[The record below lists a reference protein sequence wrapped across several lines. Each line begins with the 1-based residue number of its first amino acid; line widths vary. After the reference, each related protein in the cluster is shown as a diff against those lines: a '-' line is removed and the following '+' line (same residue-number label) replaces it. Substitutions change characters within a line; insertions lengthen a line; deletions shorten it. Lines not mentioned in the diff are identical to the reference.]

1 MKNLLTATLIL
12 YIAITLQAQNE
23 GGRKIPAV
31 EVKKLDG
38 TNFNTKEISNNG
50 KPIII
55 SFWATW
61 CTPCKKELNTIH
73 DLYDDWKAETGVKL
87 IAVSI
92 DDARNIQKVAPYVN
106 GRNWEYEVYIDPNQ
120 DFKRAMN
127 VNNVPHT
134 FLLNGN
140 GEVVYQHNSYAEGD
154 EIKLYDLVK
163 KVAKGE
169 SISEK

>member
-1 MKNLLTATLIL
+1 MKKLLLAVCSFIFTTALI
-12 YIAITLQAQNE
+12 AQTE
-23 GGRKIPAV
+23 SGRKIPSV

-38 TNFNTKEISNNG
+38 TNFNTKEITNDG

-106 GRNWEYEVYIDPNQ
+106 GRNWEYEVYLDPNQ

-127 VNNVPHT
+127 VNNIPHT

-154 EIKLYDLVK
+154 EIKLYELVK
-163 KVAKGE
+163 KAAKGE
-169 SISEK
+169 PISEK

>member
-1 MKNLLTATLIL
+1 MKKLLLAVCSFIFTTALI
-12 YIAITLQAQNE
+12 AQTE
-23 GGRKIPAV
+23 SGRKIPSV

-38 TNFNTKEISNNG
+38 TNFNTKEITNDG

-73 DLYDDWKAETGVKL
+73 DLYDEWKSETGVKL

-106 GRNWEYEVYIDPNQ
+106 GRNWEYEVYLDPNQ

-127 VNNVPHT
+127 VNNIPHT

-154 EIKLYDLVK
+154 EIKLYELVK

-169 SISEK
+169 PISEK

>member
-1 MKNLLTATLIL
+1 MKKFLIVTSLLFFVISSF
-12 YIAITLQAQNE
+12 AQTE
-23 GGRKIPAV
+23 SGRKIPAV

-38 TNFNTKEISNNG
+38 TNFNTKEFSNNG

-73 DLYDDWKAETGVKL
+73 DLYEDWKAETGVKL

>member
-1 MKNLLTATLIL
+1 MKNLLLALCSFIFTTALI
-12 YIAITLQAQNE
+12 AQTD

-73 DLYDDWKAETGVKL
+73 DIYDDWKAETGVKL
-87 IAVSI
+87 VAVSI

-106 GRNWEYEVYIDPNQ
+106 GRNWEYEIYLDPNQ

-127 VNNVPHT
+127 VNNIPHT

-154 EIKLYDLVK
+154 EIKLYELVK

-169 SISEK
+169 PISEK